1 MRIDKYLK
9 VSRLIKRRTVAGDAC
24 DTGRIFVNGREAK
37 PATRVK
43 PGDEIKI
50 TFGTKT
56 VTVEVLATPEHVR
69 AEEAGTIYRVVSE
82 Q

>member
-1 MRIDKYLK
+1 MRVDKYLK

-24 DTGRIFVNGREAK
+24 DTGRIFVNGKEAK

-43 PGDEIKI
+43 VGDEIKI

-56 VTVEVLATPEHVR
+56 VAVKVLATPERVR
-69 AEEAGTIYRVVSE
+69 AEDAKTLYEVVSE
-82 Q
+82 A